1 MNIQSVSVSLP
12 PQSNTEVNNVS
23 REARPIAPSSQEKAQ
38 PESPVSEE
46 QLKAATKSV
55 QDYIKPFNSTLE
67 FSVDKDTDKFITKVI
82 DSTTKEVIRQIPS
95 EEMLTIAK
103 ALDSI
108 KGLFIKQS
116 A

>member
-1 MNIQSVSVSLP
+1 MNIQAISTSLP
-12 PQSNTEVNNVS
+12 PQSSAEASVVS
-23 REARPIAPSSQEKAQ
+23 REAKAIASEVQDKGQSAQ
-38 PESPVSEE
+38 PASEE
-46 QLKAATKSV
+46 QLRAAVKSV

-67 FSVDKDTDKFITKVI
+67 FSVDKETDKFVTKVV

-103 ALDSI
+103 TLDSI